1 MNDTILKFGYPA
13 PLLRA
18 YERWVVLLRPIQ
30 VTLGSLV
37 VACTEPAT
45 AFSAI
50 SAEAAAELAQVV
62 GDVERVLADRTG
74 YEKINWLMLMMVDR
88 EVHFH
93 VIPRYA
99 GTRSFGGQ
107 EFADAGWPRLPD
119 LAGGRHLTAE
129 EIRALAEHLRP
140 CF

>member
-1 MNDTILKFGYPA
+1 MNDTILKFGYPTT
-13 PLLRA
+13 LLRA
-18 YERWVVLLRPIQ
+18 YERWVVLLRPAQ

-50 SAEAAAELAQVV
+50 TAEAFAELPQVIR
-62 GDVERVLADRTG
+62 DVERALADRVG

-93 VIPRYA
+93 VLPRYA
-99 GTRSFGGQ
+99 GARSFGGQ
-107 EFADAGWPRLPD
+107 EFADAGWPRQPD
-119 LAGGRHLTAE
+119 LAGGRNLSAE